1 MFQKV
6 TTNKMLE
13 DAFEVRKKVFVEEQG
28 VPLENELDAHDKTS
42 THFIGYEENI
52 PFATGRLR
60 AVDDKAKIERVAITK
75 QFRKS
80 GNGKKLMNFIE
91 QYAKDEGFSKVTL
104 NAQCQAQKFYETL
117 GYQAEGSVFMEE
129 NIEHIVMSKKFS

>member
-42 THFIGYEENI
+42 THFIGYEENT

-60 AVDDKAKIERVAITK
+60 ALDDKAKIERVAITK

-129 NIEHIVMSKKFS
+129 NIEHIVMSKQFS